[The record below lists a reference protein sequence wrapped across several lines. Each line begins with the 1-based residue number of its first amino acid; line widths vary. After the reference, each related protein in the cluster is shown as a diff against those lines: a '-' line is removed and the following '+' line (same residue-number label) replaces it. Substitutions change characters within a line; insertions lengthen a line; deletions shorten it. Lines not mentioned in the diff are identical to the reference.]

1 MATAPTFSRRV
12 IDIGVIAALVLA
24 AIAFLL
30 RVEKPPDITLRSSR
44 SGDFA
49 AAYSRGD
56 SVEQPP
62 QQPLDPP
69 SAQFGQRDVNGGAV
83 MQHWVGRVH
92 ERTCI
97 AL

>member
-1 MATAPTFSRRV
+1 MQAFKDRSGLHVPQVPPGIDVEFSRFTLNAV
-12 IDIGVIAALVLA
+12 KLA
-24 AIAFLL
+24 
-30 RVEKPPDITLRSSR
+30 DGLRSAR
-44 SGDFA
+44 SGAFA
-49 AAYSRGD
+49 AAYSCGD

-83 MQHWVGRVH
+83 MQHQVGRVH